1 MEIIEIQI
9 TMIEAKIIM
18 EREEIGM
25 IAIIINKE
33 IKIKI
38 KIKRGFKAIKIS
50 KGRPM
55 GNLVEE
61 DMVKMDFEK
70 EILKQ
75 GGVEEEEETE
85 VEEEVVEEGSLETI
99 TIKTEI

>member
-38 KIKRGFKAIKIS
+38 KIKRGFEAIKMS

-85 VEEEVVEEGSLETI
+85 VEGEVVEEGSLETI